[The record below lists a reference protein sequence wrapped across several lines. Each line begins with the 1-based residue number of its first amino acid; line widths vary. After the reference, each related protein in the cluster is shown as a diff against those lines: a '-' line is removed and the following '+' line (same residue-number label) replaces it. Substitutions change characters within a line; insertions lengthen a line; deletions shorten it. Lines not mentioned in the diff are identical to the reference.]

1 VDVSLSQLADDL
13 EAEEAGSLAHSGSA
27 GKTSRGEGLVGFAW
41 LERLRWGSAFGQ
53 TTVLLFAGLVL
64 GESLPWAPVSGL
76 VLVTLVTNAGF
87 ALRPRFRPAW
97 LMPAV
102 LALDIVTLAIL
113 MGITGGPSNPF
124 TIFFLVH
131 VALAAMLLPSRFVWP
146 LVALT
151 VACFGLLFLAPSATL
166 STHAIGMWVSYGLA
180 ATFVAHFVGRVARA
194 FRERDQRLAEMAHL
208 AHQNEK
214 LVALSAFSANAA
226 HELGTPLAT
235 IALASQE
242 LTRMAS
248 STGVST
254 EIVDDARL
262 IHDEAMKCRAI
273 LGSISARAGES
284 VGEMFV
290 SCRVDRLFASLL
302 EELGSTVPPPKL
314 TFEPPSLT
322 QREVHVPQRTLAQM
336 LANLVRNGHDAQAE
350 ANLFEPLEVR
360 VREESRFLVCL
371 VSDRGK
377 GIANAVEDRLGEPFV
392 TTKAVRGGLGLGV
405 YLARSFAERLGG
417 TLTYSPR
424 PEGSGTNVELRIPF
438 DAPGRSS

>member
-1 VDVSLSQLADDL
+1 
-13 EAEEAGSLAHSGSA
+13 
-27 GKTSRGEGLVGFAW
+27 
-41 LERLRWGSAFGQ
+41 
-53 TTVLLFAGLVL
+53 
-64 GESLPWAPVSGL
+64 
-76 VLVTLVTNAGF
+76 
-87 ALRPRFRPAW
+87 
-97 LMPAV
+97 
-102 LALDIVTLAIL
+102 
-113 MGITGGPSNPF
+113 
-124 TIFFLVH
+124 
-131 VALAAMLLPSRFVWP
+131 
-146 LVALT
+146 
-151 VACFGLLFLAPSATL
+151 
-166 STHAIGMWVSYGLA
+166 
-180 ATFVAHFVGRVARA
+180 
-194 FRERDQRLAEMAHL
+194 
-208 AHQNEK
+208 
-214 LVALSAFSANAA
+214 
-226 HELGTPLAT
+226 
-235 IALASQE
+235 
-242 LTRMAS
+242 MAS

-314 TFEPPSLT
+314 TFEPPSLA

-350 ANLFEPLEVR
+350 GNLFEPLEVR

-392 TTKAVRGGLGLGV
+392 TTKAAHGGLGLGV